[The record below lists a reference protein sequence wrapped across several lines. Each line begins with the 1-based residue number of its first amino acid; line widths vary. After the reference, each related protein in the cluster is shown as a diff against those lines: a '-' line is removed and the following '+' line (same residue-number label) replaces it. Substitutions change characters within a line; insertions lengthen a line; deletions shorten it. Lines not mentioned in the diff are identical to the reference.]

1 MPGPRRASRRIGS
14 FLVSRVSFLV
24 GRVHNVLCE
33 LHLSSGRWLHPQ
45 HPQHPEHPAYAGF
58 GYPYFGI
65 YVEIP
70 SLYTTLQ
77 ELRDELERPH

>member
-1 MPGPRRASRRIGS
+1 VPGPRRASRRIGS
-14 FLVSRVSFLV
+14 FLVSRV
-24 GRVHNVLCE
+24 HNVLCE
-33 LHLSSGRWLHPQ
+33 LHLSSGRRLHPQ

-65 YVEIP
+65 YVEMP
-70 SLYTTLQ
+70 VLYTTLQ